1 VVRYRPG
8 MIAALPLLL
17 LLVLIAIALW
27 IYSDAKARSKRGDP
41 VIFSTDSFTVE
52 TPAAWFVG
60 CLVFSV
66 VFIPL
71 YLRSRER

>member
-1 VVRYRPG
+1 
-8 MIAALPLLL
+8 MIAALPV
-17 LLVLIAIALW
+17 LLVLVVIAIALW
-27 IYSDAKARSKRGDP
+27 IYSDAKARSERGHP

-71 YLRSRER
+71 YLQSRQS